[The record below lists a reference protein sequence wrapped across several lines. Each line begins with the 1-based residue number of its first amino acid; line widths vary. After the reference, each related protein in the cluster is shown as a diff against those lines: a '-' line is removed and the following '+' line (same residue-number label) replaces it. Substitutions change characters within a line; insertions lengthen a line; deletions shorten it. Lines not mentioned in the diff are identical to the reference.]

1 MSLKGRLRM
10 FWRDFV
16 RWGVEASYIWDE
28 QVIGRLFL
36 DSGTQLTWS
45 SLDVHKTLLED
56 EVRVSAFRKAIG
68 EIVNE
73 GDSVLDVGTGMG
85 ILAFFA
91 AEKAGKVYAVDPT
104 PLISAAEKTARKNK
118 IKNIEF
124 IRSDIKDVNIP
135 KVDVVI
141 CELIGMGVLDE
152 GIVEK
157 MGVAGKFLK
166 EGGRMIPQVIDVYVA
181 PVESSEVGI
190 GFWGELYGI
199 DYCEVESVPKE
210 TRNFEAT
217 EKTKMLAKP
226 VKAFSID
233 LTGDKPEDGST
244 VTEFK
249 VGEEGSFN
257 GCIMFFKARLSSR
270 TVLDTTPGRPLT
282 HWKHLF
288 LPHTIREKVKKGDV
302 IRAELKP
309 KNRLR
314 GWKWDYKILK

>member
-36 DSGTQLTWS
+36 DSGTQLIWS

-56 EVRVSAFRKAIG
+56 EVRVEAFRKAIY
-68 EIVNE
+68 ETVKE

-118 IKNIEF
+118 IENIEF

-157 MGVAGKFLK
+157 MGVARKFLK
-166 EGGRMIPQVIDVYVA
+166 EGGKMIPQVIDVYVA

-199 DYCEVESVPKE
+199 DYSEVESVPKE
-210 TRNFEAT
+210 TRNFEASG
-217 EKTKMLAKP
+217 KTRMLAKP
-226 VKAFSID
+226 LKVFSFD
-233 LTGDKPEDGST
+233 FSETQTRKSKTSLKFTFESDG
-244 VTEFK
+244 VFH
-249 VGEEGSFN
+249 
-257 GCIMFFKARLSSR
+257 GCILYFKARLSEK
-270 TVLDTTPGRPLT
+270 TVLDTTPGKPLT
-282 HWKHLF
+282 HWKHIF
-288 LPHTIREKVKKGDV
+288 LPNKKAKPVARGDSLAV
-302 IRAELKP
+302 TLSP
-309 KNRLR
+309 KNRIR
-314 GWKWDYKILK
+314 GWDWEYSFT